1 MEATSVSSG
10 TGELPWKWPLSPG
23 RRIFIYERDGGI
35 CGICQDP
42 EHPVQPFGT
51 GFRGPLSAQVD
62 HIIARSA
69 GGTNDPAN
77 LRLAHR
83 FCNGSKWA
91 GPSLPVPYAAAGLR
105 WRLYGEPMNARLWL
119 RQHPWGKPLRD
130 LSLRQSIRW
139 RKLGWELRARQVD
152 RGVFRPARS
161 QVVLRGHLWQARRRQ
176 ARRRASHPVWD
187 DDDD

>member
-1 MEATSVSSG
+1 VSGG
-10 TGELPWKWPLSPG
+10 TGDLPWTWPLSPA
-23 RRIFIYERDGGI
+23 RRMFIYERDGGL

-51 GFRGPLSAQVD
+51 GFGGPLSAQVD
-62 HIIARSA
+62 HIVARSA
-69 GGTNDPAN
+69 GGTNDTAN

-91 GPSLPVPYAAAGLR
+91 GPSLPVPYAAARLR

-119 RQHPWGKPLRD
+119 RQHRPGKPLRER
-130 LSLRQSIRW
+130 SRRQSIRL
-139 RKLGWELRARQVD
+139 RRVLWELRTRQVD
-152 RGVFRPARS
+152 RGEFRPDRW
-161 QVVLRGHLWQARRRQ
+161 QVMLRGRLQLARRRE
-176 ARRRASHPVWD
+176 ARRRAGRPVWD